1 MAFINNTPMIVGGG
15 TPTPTSTTK
24 KYKIGMK
31 AITCTVTRSGPNLTI
46 TPEANTEFTNFHS
59 WLYTY
64 FSVPRPFLLMLS
76 RGNSGNEF
84 YGMNPSYPIGKF
96 VNGAPIQLSF
106 SSGLSYTASTNQ
118 TSQIVIANAT
128 VSANAIVVS
137 NENIYLETAEVST
150 KGYTV
155 NRKTLS
161 KTGDDLHFVI
171 GIPVIEESEE

>member
-15 TPTPTSTTK
+15 TPTPTTK

-31 AITCTVTRSGPNLTI
+31 AISCTVTRSGPNLTI

-64 FSVPRPFLLMLS
+64 FSVSRPFVLMLS
-76 RGNSGNEF
+76 RGNTGNEI

-96 VNGAPIQLSF
+96 DKDSPIQLSF
-106 SSGLSYTASTNQ
+106 SSGLSYNAPLNQ

-137 NENIYLETAEVST
+137 NQNIYLETAEVST
-150 KGYTV
+150 KDYTV
-155 NRKTLS
+155 NRKTFS
-161 KTGDDLHFVI
+161 TSGDDLHFVL

>member
-15 TPTPTSTTK
+15 TPTPTTK

-31 AITCTVTRSGPNLTI
+31 ALSCTVTRSGPNLTI

-64 FSVPRPFLLMLS
+64 FSVPRPFVLMLS
-76 RGNSGNEF
+76 RGDKGNEF

-96 VNGAPIQLSF
+96 DNVSPIQLSF
-106 SSGLSYTASTNQ
+106 SSGLSYNATLNQ
-118 TSQIVIANAT
+118 TSQVVIANAT

-155 NRKTLS
+155 TRKTLS
-161 KTGDDLHFVI
+161 KSGDDLHFAL